1 MSRFRFALPCGL
13 VVAIIA
19 SSYCILAQEP
29 IGGAQIAPI
38 VPAAAAIKDP
48 SSYAL
53 GFDVGSS
60 FVQRQMSEKEI
71 DAKEFVNGF
80 FDALSKK
87 EPKLN
92 PQQMEAAFQALQQ
105 RMQKKVL
112 EVAKQNLAKAK
123 AYLEENKKK
132 DGVQTLPSGLQYTV
146 LKTGSGKQPTLVD
159 TAVVHYEGKLIDGLV
174 FDSSLKRNKPEPF
187 EIGRVV
193 KGWTEALQRMKV
205 GDKWLVTLPPELGY
219 GEGGFPPDIGPN
231 EALIFEMELLDVI
244 KK

>member
-1 MSRFRFALPCGL
+1 MFRFRFALCALGL
-13 VVAIIA
+13 VTSVAPSITH
-19 SSYCILAQEP
+19 AQE
-29 IGGAQIAPI
+29 IVGGAPAPI
-38 VPAAAAIKDP
+38 VPANSAIKDP

-60 FVQRQMSEKEI
+60 FVQRKMSDKEI
-71 DAKEFVNGF
+71 DAKEFMVGF
-80 FDALSKK
+80 LDALGSK
-87 EPKLN
+87 EPKLT

-105 RMQKKVL
+105 RMQKKML

-132 DGVQTLPSGLQYTV
+132 DGVQTLPSGLQYQV
-146 LKTGSGKQPTLVD
+146 IKAGNGKQPTLND
-159 TAVVHYEGKLIDGLV
+159 AVVAHYEGKLIDGTV
-174 FDSSLKRNKPEPF
+174 FDSSIKRNKPETFPVDK
-187 EIGRVV
+187 VV

-219 GEGGFPPDIGPN
+219 GEGGAPPDIGPN
-231 EALIFEMELLDVI
+231 EALIFEMELLDVV